1 MVLKKLY
8 DVGRRV
14 IESLPYVV
22 PAAII
27 ATSTLTGCGLV
38 EDEPTQQKAQPGY
51 YAPGGFIPAEESLVV
66 WASKESALAEK
77 IKSANTYPDSFKF
90 IEAAFNAKGD
100 CDLALRLKP
109 ADGKYRIDTSRTRK
123 LGDRMQEIL
132 DKANHT
138 RAFREYIQSI
148 TQKRLF

>member
-1 MVLKKLY
+1 MVLKELY

-27 ATSTLTGCGLV
+27 ATSTLTRCGSV
-38 EDEPTQQKAQPGY
+38 EDETTQQKVQPGY

-77 IKSANTYPDSFKF
+77 IKSANTYSDSFNC
-90 IEAAFNAKGD
+90 INAADNAKGD
-100 CDLALRLKP
+100 CNLALRLKP
-109 ADGKYRIDTSRTRK
+109 ADGKYRIDTIRTKKMR
-123 LGDRMQEIL
+123 DRMQEIL
-132 DKANHT
+132 DKASNT
-138 RAFREYIQSI
+138 RAFRDYIQSI
-148 TQKRLF
+148 IQRKL